1 MGNIPQQELHHMN
14 MIMNTKE
21 HNKMQ
26 TELFIRQFFGPATP
40 EQVEWVAE
48 LYRLLI
54 GNRFDN
60 LTLDVSG

>member
-1 MGNIPQQELHHMN
+1 MN